1 MITINFTGGAKKWFN
16 LENLSID
23 KQDLNIQQLLKHL
36 IDIKPKDTVDFDDSN
51 LLIAVNGID
60 SSALNGFETK
70 LKPNDIVNII
80 PVIHGGSEERI
91 KFKIFNQNIELFEF
105 KKTSKTADDF
115 LALLRAEF
123 PNLVIQAISS
133 KFILNKEHVK
143 KILSLSILAKKHN
156 TLLSKKLEVDIL
168 LRFAGTTQISVAINH
183 LGITRNQ
190 KFLLIVIGEKLFLN
204 KLYKNI
210 FPHLVSPFSNNNSF
224 ILKNYFNISKK
235 SLDAIDSKTQLE
247 DFLVEK
253 ASILI

>member
-1 MITINFTGGAKKWFN
+1 MITVNFTGGAKKWFN
-16 LENLSID
+16 LANLSID

>member
-1 MITINFTGGAKKWFN
+1 MITVNFTGGAKKWFN

-51 LLIAVNGID
+51 LLIVINGID